1 MRIVAFLLSL
11 VLSNAAAGAFDCAG
25 VTFPSTV
32 VLCSDP
38 ELKQLADERQVA
50 INEAR
55 VRIGE
60 GAWPTLWEDQKRWVR
75 SYATACGV
83 PPDRPPP
90 NPVPTSV
97 IECFKRA
104 GETRVAFLRAYGLS
118 AGPIAASPGPAF
130 ATQEVKASNVDEVP
144 LEQKE
149 YSSYQS

>member
-11 VLSNAAAGAFDCAG
+11 VLSNAAAEAFDCAG

-60 GAWPTLWEDQKRWVR
+60 GAWPTLWEDPKALGSVLCHRLRRAPR
-75 SYATACGV
+75 SATA
-83 PPDRPPP
+83 
-90 NPVPTSV
+90 
-97 IECFKRA
+97 
-104 GETRVAFLRAYGLS
+104 
-118 AGPIAASPGPAF
+118 
-130 ATQEVKASNVDEVP
+130 
-144 LEQKE
+144 
-149 YSSYQS
+149 